1 MNEYHKIV
9 VKFGTSSLTHNT
21 KKLSRRHILEFVR
34 QVAQL
39 HESGIEVVI
48 VTSGAIAA
56 GREVIDLNLADR
68 SVPLKQMFAAIGQG
82 RLMQVWS
89 EMFALYEIIVGQVL
103 LVRDDFSNRKRYLNM
118 RDTLS
123 SLLEH
128 RIIPI
133 INEND
138 AVITEEIKVG
148 DNDNLSALVANLISA
163 DLLVLLTDQQGL
175 FTSDPRHNA
184 QAELIS
190 VVPNIDDSIRALA
203 GGASKASG
211 LGTGGMITKIEAAYL
226 ATQSGTPTVI
236 ASAWTSDVLLD
247 IAQGKA
253 QGSLFLAKTTPRES
267 RKRWLLSKK
276 AEGMIIIDKGAEEKL
291 CKKGASLLP
300 AGIIKVISTFE
311 RGAIVKISSEENDP
325 LAIGVSNYS
334 NEEIDK
340 LKKVK
345 SNQIEKILGYSYGP
359 EIVHRDNMTLLAKM
373 GQ

>member
-1 MNEYHKIV
+1 MNKYQKIV
-9 VKFGTSSLTHNT
+9 VKFGTSSLTHHT

-34 QVAQL
+34 QMAQL
-39 HESGIEVVI
+39 HESGMQVVI

-56 GREVIDLNLADR
+56 GREVLDLKLADR

-82 RLMQVWS
+82 RLMQVWT
-89 EMFALYEIIVGQVL
+89 EMFALYEIVVGQLL

-175 FTSDPRHNA
+175 FTSDPRHNS

-190 VVPNIDDSIRALA
+190 VVANIDDSIRALA
-203 GGASKASG
+203 GGASKDSG

-226 ATQSGTPTVI
+226 ATQSGTPTII
-236 ASAWTSDVLLD
+236 ASAWIPDVLLD
-247 IAQGKA
+247 IAQGKT

-276 AEGMIIIDKGAEEKL
+276 TEGMIIVDKGAEEKL

-300 AGIIKVISTFE
+300 AGITKVVSTFE
-311 RGAIVKISSEENDP
+311 RGAIVKISSEENHP
-325 LAIGVSNYS
+325 LAVGVSNYS
-334 NEEIDK
+334 SEEIDK

-345 SNQIEKILGYSYGP
+345 SMQIEKILGYSYGP
-359 EIVHRDNMTLLAKM
+359 EIVHRDNMTLLARKA
-373 GQ
+373 Q